1 MHSVR
6 RRVTDL
12 TPSNLTRAHQDL
24 MVDASVLIN
33 ILGTGRSEIILR
45 ALDRTVKIDEI
56 ALGEV
61 TIDPFTMKSPTVI
74 LGNLR
79 EMNLIETVSL
89 SKDAYEIFIGLTG
102 SDPPDD
108 LGDGESATLA
118 QAVSCK
124 CTAVIDERKATR
136 IAKTQFPNVVLL
148 NSLDLLAA
156 PEMFETHQREMV
168 AEVIYQ
174 ALRNARMRVRQT
186 ERAWIVALLGN
197 DRASECP
204 SLRLPAGHD
213 VSNPGQ
219 HTTIGGA
226 AVT

>member
-1 MHSVR
+1 
-6 RRVTDL
+6 L
-12 TPSNLTRAHQDL
+12 THSNLTPAHQDL
-24 MVDASVLIN
+24 MLDASALIN
-33 ILGTGRSEIILR
+33 ILGTGHSEIILR
-45 ALDRTVKIDEI
+45 ALNRTVRVDEV
-56 ALGEV
+56 AFGEV
-61 TIDPFTMKSPTVI
+61 TIDPFTMKSPAVV
-74 LGNLR
+74 LGELR
-79 EMNLIETVSL
+79 KMNLIEIVSL
-89 SKDAYEIFIGLTG
+89 SEDAYEIFIGLTG

-136 IAKTQFPNVVLL
+136 IAGAQFPNVALL

-156 PEMFETHQREMV
+156 PEMFAAHQREMV
-168 AEVIYQ
+168 AEVIYH

-204 SLRLPAGHD
+204 SLGLLTGRD
-213 VSNPGQ
+213 VSYPGR
-219 HTTIGGA
+219 HTTTEGS